1 MPDRIELLRK
11 IQALAERGVG
21 GEKRNAEELL
31 ARMMAAYSI
40 TEQDLKKDEIKFQ
53 TFPYKTDLD
62 RRLIKQMIYMVTG
75 ETPCGVKRVATGRT
89 LKEVGVDCTD
99 AQRVEIEIA
108 RRFYAEA
115 MEKDLDVFFVAFCKR
130 NNLYPPNGETVSV
143 DEMTSSEA
151 LQDKRA
157 SIMAAAMEE
166 HTMRKML
173 T

>member
-1 MPDRIELLRK
+1 M
-11 IQALAERGVG
+11 
-21 GEKRNAEELL
+21 
-31 ARMMAAYSI
+31 
-40 TEQDLKKDEIKFQ
+40 
-53 TFPYKTDLD
+53 
-62 RRLIKQMIYMVTG
+62 
-75 ETPCGVKRVATGRT
+75 
-89 LKEVGVDCTD
+89 GVDCTD

-157 SIMAAAMEE
+157 TIMAAAMEE

>member
-1 MPDRIELLRK
+1 MPDRIELLKK

-31 ARMMAAYSI
+31 ARMMRAYSI
-40 TEQDLKKDEIKFQ
+40 TEQDLREDEIRFQ

-130 NNLYPPNGETVSV
+130 NNLYPPNGETVSA

-151 LQDKRA
+151 LRDKRA
-157 SIMAAAMEE
+157 TIMASTMEE